1 MANYKIVEVE
11 LKSVKDKVLIY
22 KIPKADIN
30 DKLTYFTRERGL
42 IAKSL
47 YEDFLIATCIANIQ
61 EFLDKLK
68 KKGITSEKL
77 LKIRTELVDKILKVN
92 PMMSADNLV
101 INKNNVVKIKD
112 DEEIDE
118 CILLI
123 DNEYWDRDVYTKSNN
138 KKRLNKDK
146 IGNIQDLP
154 HVKVQKFWKRI
165 GQYITIKQFDPGS
178 ELTILGNRN
187 FTSRHSFEQYI
198 VTVCIHEVE
207 DLFIRLDMLG
217 LPNRVAPPILIHELY
232 EICKKVNPFLDYDL
246 YKDSFSTGD
255 ESVDPFANM
264 EEAYANPEELL
275 DRTLRPHSKHVKTFR
290 DIESKELLKL
300 DKKIKKKV
308 IGQNNAVDDLVE
320 AIQRA
325 SVGLKDPDKPI
336 GAFLFT
342 GRTGIGKSY
351 CAKVLAEELIGNKRA
366 IVVID
371 CSEYAADHEYAKL
384 IGCFVPGTKVLMD
397 DGSLK
402 NIENVKVGDR
412 VISHTGQVRE
422 VKNTFEYEQNG
433 EMLQIS
439 VANSNVPII
448 TTKGHEILAI
458 RHKSCTKGES
468 REYRVCKPTCSQKYC
483 VEPPYKDYKLEWI
496 PAEELRINDIVVYPR
511 YKTAGEYPSRIDLVD
526 YLKETKNYKYDDD
539 YVWAQKHVKVPRYVL
554 INEDFMRLAG
564 YYVSE
569 GGASSSGGTVNFT
582 FNVKEINYVIEVI
595 KLIRKIFGQD
605 VRIRIEDRSENNSY
619 RIYIS
624 SRIISILMS
633 DLFGENTYKKQV
645 PNWFINLPNDHLINF
660 LETAIFGDGCTTIPR
675 RVDYSTVSL
684 TLFSQMQLMFR
695 KLGYITYASLE
706 KKSNPKHSD
715 RYRLYIGGNQ
725 IDRLLDEFA
734 GLNIDLK
741 DLGITNIQRKAWID
755 DNYIYL
761 QIKNIKSVNYKGKV
775 YDLQVD
781 TDTSYVVGGIGGITV
796 HNSPAGYVGHEQGGY
811 LTNAVRKNPFSIVLF
826 DEVEKASD
834 RVHQLMLQIMDE
846 GRLTDGKGKPTSF
859 KDVVVIMTSNLGV
872 EEAKNVEKTIGFG
885 DVNKLTSD
893 KQKQAIDEALKKK
906 FKPEFLN
913 RITRVINFNDLT
925 KKDYL
930 KIIKLE
936 LEKLKTNLKLNRTI
950 YSKLKIEFD
959 KSVYN
964 YIYEKGIDE
973 EYGAR
978 PLLRAIEKEISTPL
992 AKKLLREH
1000 DRDWS
1005 RTLAKISIKSNELNI
1020 ELHDIEKE
1028 HDSPPFY
1035 MEATSE

>member
-1 MANYKIVEVE
+1 MANYKVIEVK
-11 LKSVKDKVLIY
+11 LKTVKDKILIY
-22 KIPKADIN
+22 KIPEHEVN

-47 YEDFLIATCIANIQ
+47 YEDFLIATCVANIQ
-61 EFLDKLK
+61 DFLDKLK
-68 KKGITSEKL
+68 KRGITSEKL
-77 LKIRTELVDKILKVN
+77 LKIRYELVEKILNIN
-92 PMMSADNLV
+92 PILKPDNLI
-101 INKNNVVKIKD
+101 INKNNVVKIKE

-123 DNEYWDRDVYTKSNN
+123 DNEYWDRDVYTKKKT
-138 KKRLNKDK
+138 KKRLNMDK

-207 DLFIRLDMLG
+207 DLFIRLDRLG
-217 LPNRVAPPILIHELY
+217 LPQRVAPPILIHELY
-232 EICKKVNPFLDYDL
+232 EICKRTNPFLDYDL
-246 YKDSFSTGD
+246 YKDSFSTED
-255 ESVDPFANM
+255 ETVDPFAEM
-264 EEAYANPEELL
+264 EAAYANPDELL
-275 DRTLRPHSKHVKTFR
+275 DKTLRPQTKRIKTFR
-290 DIESKELLKL
+290 DIDSKELLKL

-308 IGQNNAVDDLVE
+308 IGQNKAIDDLVE

-384 IGCFVPGTKVLMD
+384 IG
-397 DGSLK
+397 
-402 NIENVKVGDR
+402 
-412 VISHTGQVRE
+412 
-422 VKNTFEYEQNG
+422 
-433 EMLQIS
+433 
-439 VANSNVPII
+439 
-448 TTKGHEILAI
+448 
-458 RHKSCTKGES
+458 
-468 REYRVCKPTCSQKYC
+468 
-483 VEPPYKDYKLEWI
+483 
-496 PAEELRINDIVVYPR
+496 
-511 YKTAGEYPSRIDLVD
+511 
-526 YLKETKNYKYDDD
+526 
-539 YVWAQKHVKVPRYVL
+539 
-554 INEDFMRLAG
+554 
-564 YYVSE
+564 
-569 GGASSSGGTVNFT
+569 
-582 FNVKEINYVIEVI
+582 
-595 KLIRKIFGQD
+595 
-605 VRIRIEDRSENNSY
+605 
-619 RIYIS
+619 
-624 SRIISILMS
+624 
-633 DLFGENTYKKQV
+633 
-645 PNWFINLPNDHLINF
+645 
-660 LETAIFGDGCTTIPR
+660 
-675 RVDYSTVSL
+675 
-684 TLFSQMQLMFR
+684 
-695 KLGYITYASLE
+695 
-706 KKSNPKHSD
+706 
-715 RYRLYIGGNQ
+715 
-725 IDRLLDEFA
+725 
-734 GLNIDLK
+734 
-741 DLGITNIQRKAWID
+741 
-755 DNYIYL
+755 
-761 QIKNIKSVNYKGKV
+761 
-775 YDLQVD
+775 
-781 TDTSYVVGGIGGITV
+781 
-796 HNSPAGYVGHEQGGY
+796 SPMGYVGHEQGGY

-846 GRLTDGKGKPTSF
+846 GRLTDGKGKTTSF

-872 EEAKNVEKTIGFG
+872 EETKNIEKTIGFG
-885 DVNKLTSD
+885 DVNKLTFD
-893 KQKQAIDEALKKK
+893 KQKRAINEALKEK

-964 YIYEKGIDE
+964 YIYEKGIDK

-978 PLLRAIEKEISTPL
+978 PLLRAIEREVSTPL
-992 AKKLLREH
+992 AKKLLKEH

-1005 RTLAKISIKSNELNI
+1005 KTLAKISIKNNELNI

-1035 MEATSE
+1035 MEATPE